1 VYLYNMM
8 IIEQV
13 GARSAAPIAPG
24 RRRIEVITTIA
35 GPGKAGT
42 VTLLVDGEQ
51 VGRAEL
57 ARTVPLA
64 FTASETFDV
73 GIDLGAPV
81 AEAYAERRPF
91 PFNGTIHTVKVAMGS
106 AGDLEVR
113 RP

>member
-8 IIEQV
+8 IIEQY

-24 RRRIEVITTIA
+24 RRRIEVVTSIA

-42 VTLLVDGEQ
+42 VTLMVDGEQ
-51 VGRAEL
+51 VGTVEL
-57 ARTVPLA
+57 RRTVPLA

-91 PFNGTIHTVKVAMGS
+91 AFNGTIHTVKVAMT
-106 AGDLEVR
+106 
-113 RP
+113 P